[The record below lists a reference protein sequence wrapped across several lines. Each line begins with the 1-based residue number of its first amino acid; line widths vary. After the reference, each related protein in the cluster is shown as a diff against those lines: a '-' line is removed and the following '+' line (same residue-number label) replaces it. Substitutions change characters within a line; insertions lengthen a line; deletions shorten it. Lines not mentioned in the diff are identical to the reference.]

1 MSPSPIVIPGNILI
15 GLRGTVHHNFGNEDR
30 MVVRIDKLL
39 LGQWVIIP
47 CTYNMG
53 SNIFSQMIKYL
64 FFFLSFM
71 SVIFKNYTNVIN
83 YQVLLDGLSR
93 DVAFIL
99 NTGNEIV
106 RIG

>member
-1 MSPSPIVIPGNILI
+1 MSPSPIVIPGNIVI

-39 LGQWVIIP
+39 LGQWTTIP
-47 CTYNMG
+47 CANNMG
-53 SNIFSQMIKYL
+53 SWYFLSNDKTS
-64 FFFLSFM
+64 FFLSFM

-83 YQVLLDGLSR
+83 HQVLLDGLSR

-99 NTGNEIV
+99 NTGNEIL